1 MTQDGARGQGFH
13 AALIAQGMILQPLKQ
28 FPQLRAEML
37 QEIRPHDV
45 DLGPD
50 RP

>member
-13 AALIAQGMILQPLKQ
+13 AALIGEGVNLRLLKQ
-28 FPQLRAEML
+28 FPQARAEML
-37 QEIRPHDV
+37 QEIRVGDV